1 MISQVKAETAKN
13 KFQKDELVEE
23 LEYFAQMSWE
33 TVNQTDFEQ
42 PLNPLE
48 ISDRE
53 QNSQEE
59 DNRLEMDI
67 AIIKFVMIA
76 LGFDVIFVSYIWLFC
91 G

>member
-23 LEYFAQMSWE
+23 LEYFAQMGWE
-33 TVNQTDFEQ
+33 TVNQTDFEK
-42 PLNPLE
+42 PLNPLD

-76 LGFDVIFVSYIWLFC
+76 LGFDVIFFSYIWLFC